1 MGAGEVNNRDV
12 GHRGATNHEQNIGDF
27 REREA
32 HACKGVH
39 GQSILIG
46 AGVAAREP
54 GVAYACADEGMDA
67 ASAIELV
74 GEINH
79 GRVSLDVYGRKRIF
93 KFLGGKI
100 QAEVEVVAELRADA
114 EADKAVGAI
123 AGRAGS
129 TELDVEGECLGS
141 GGH

>member
-12 GHRGATNHEQNIGDF
+12 GHRGATNHEEDIRNF

-39 GQSILIG
+39 GQRIFIG

-93 KFLGGKI
+93 EFLGGKI
-100 QAEVEVVAELRADA
+100 QAEVEVVAELGADA
-114 EADKAVGAI
+114 DAGNAVRTVAR
-123 AGRAGS
+123 RASG
-129 TELDVEGECLGS
+129 TDLEVDGECLGS